1 MEIIFFWCHM
11 LGHTHNHWFFFT
23 VRNMTTIYGKQKR
36 KGRAAFSSEEFKES
50 GWRIEGERGPS
61 APPKQCAKLFIGK
74 EPVRSDPQPGFEVC
88 AGTILSISIGA
99 SGQEYFY
106 ITTRSAADAVTEVT
120 YMLKTTNMLRP
131 VSRKSKAKDL
141 LERLD
146 TVATWWMQVLPAE
159 QWRRETMSQRGEM
172 TPPEQHTAIERIY
185 AAHRAA
191 AQQFQAP
198 TS

>member
-1 MEIIFFWCHM
+1 
-11 LGHTHNHWFFFT
+11 
-23 VRNMTTIYGKQKR
+23 MTTVYGKLKR

-50 GWRIEGERGPS
+50 GWWIEGERGPS
-61 APPKQCAKLFIGK
+61 APPKSCAKLFIGK
-74 EPVRSDPQPGFEVC
+74 EPVKSDPQPGLEVC

-99 SGQEYFY
+99 SGQEHFY
-106 ITTRSAADAVTEVT
+106 ITTRSAANAITEVT

-131 VSRKSKAKDL
+131 VSRTSKAKDL

-146 TVATWWMQVLPAE
+146 TVATWWMQVPPAE
-159 QWRRETMSQRGEM
+159 QRRRETMSRRGEM
-172 TPPEQHTAIERIY
+172 TPPEQHGSIERIY

-191 AQQFQAP
+191 AQQFRAP

>member
-1 MEIIFFWCHM
+1 
-11 LGHTHNHWFFFT
+11 
-23 VRNMTTIYGKQKR
+23 MTTVYGKPNR

-50 GWRIEGERGPS
+50 GWRIQGERGPT
-61 APPKQCAKLFIGK
+61 APLKYCAKLFIGK
-74 EPVRSDPQPGFEVC
+74 EPVKSDPQPGLEVC

-99 SGQEYFY
+99 SGQEHFY

-131 VSRKSKAKDL
+131 VSRTSKAKDL
-141 LERLD
+141 LDRLD
-146 TVATWWMQVLPAE
+146 TVS
-159 QWRRETMSQRGEM
+159 RRGEM
-172 TPPEQHTAIERIY
+172 TPPEQHASIERIY

>member
-1 MEIIFFWCHM
+1 MIR
-11 LGHTHNHWFFFT
+11 LVHNDCFFFVN
-23 VRNMTTIYGKQKR
+23 VRKMTIVYGKLKR

-61 APPKQCAKLFIGK
+61 APPKYSVMLFIGK
-74 EPVRSDPQPGFEVC
+74 ELVKSDPQPGLEFC

-99 SGQEYFY
+99 SGQEHFY
-106 ITTRSAADAVTEVT
+106 ITTRSATDAVTEVT
-120 YMLKTTNMLRP
+120 YMLKTTNLLRP
-131 VSRKSKAKDL
+131 VSRTSKAKDL

-146 TVATWWMQVLPAE
+146 TVATWWMQVPPAE
-159 QWRRETMSQRGEM
+159 QRRRQTMSQRGEM
-172 TPPEQHTAIERIY
+172 TPPEQHASIESIY

-191 AQQFQAP
+191 AQQYRAP